1 MKSLEQLAKI
11 SHKWSLSEFVD
22 EVNTLLPR
30 YLPVK
35 KGNTKVRELITPR
48 LVRHY
53 ATLGM
58 LDDTHKIGR
67 ESRYSYR
74 HLLQLLVV
82 RRLMSEGYGAKAIDN
97 LARSSDNAGLE
108 ALLHGG
114 AKLQVTIAN
123 PALAFLTEIQKR
135 SDVPKA
141 ASRSAGLPI
150 SLTPP
155 HPTTATHWT
164 HTEIL
169 PGLELNIG
177 DHFHYPNSSQEQQT
191 LIQHINHTLSEYA
204 KKGRPSK

>member
-1 MKSLEQLAKI
+1 MKLLEQLANS
-11 SHKWSLSEFVD
+11 SHKWSLSEFV
-22 EVNTLLPR
+22 EKVNTLLPQ

-48 LVRHY
+48 LVRHF
-53 ATLGM
+53 AALGM
-58 LDDTHKIGR
+58 LDDPHKIGR

-97 LARSSDNAGLE
+97 LARLTDNSGLE

-114 AKLQVTIAN
+114 AKLRVTIAN

-135 SDVPKA
+135 SDISKTV
-141 ASRSAGLPI
+141 SRSAGLPI

-155 HPTTATHWT
+155 HPATATHWT
-164 HTEIL
+164 RTEIL

-177 DHFHYPNSSQEQQT
+177 DNFHYPNSIQEQQA
-191 LIQHINHTLSEYA
+191 LIQHINHTLTEYA
-204 KKGRPSK
+204 KNRRPSK